1 MSNNR
6 PNSFIPALP
15 SPEDLPLKQTV
26 FRGRVVKVHF
36 SNEESLFAIALFSS
50 DEHDSA
56 FSIKGTIPAIVAG
69 EELQI
74 EGEWKNE
81 TRFGWGFHVSRY
93 ERILPSTSEGLA
105 SYLGSGM
112 VKGVGPGFAQKIVKH
127 FGDETLSILNDHP
140 ERLIEVK
147 GLGKER
153 AASIASTWTQHQ
165 DANDALLLL
174 QQEGI
179 SPAIARR
186 LYKQFGRDAAAI
198 IRSNPYRASIEV
210 HGIGFE
216 KADQMARKFG
226 IERESPERIK
236 AGFHHLLLKASGEGH
251 TYIIR
256 ENLIHGATELL
267 RLDAPLVEQ
276 VFDSIASLQ
285 DRIYTFSLKNGQ
297 SCVAL
302 KSLYLAETGVAR
314 LVLQLMNS
322 AQPLIKESVAE
333 RLNTFEA
340 TYRFTLA
347 AQQREAIIRMLSRG
361 GVGVITGGPGTGKT
375 TLIRALLW
383 CVKDTKTQIGL
394 CSPTGRAAQRLS
406 ETTNSFALTI
416 HRMLK
421 YNPQER
427 GFTHGPD
434 LPLPVNLLIV
444 DEASMLDIPLAYQLL
459 RAVTPTTTVIFV
471 GDVDQLPSV
480 GPGALLLDLIESQRP
495 TITRLDVIFRQA
507 SQSAI
512 IQNSHKINRGALPD
526 LGEPN
531 KKTLQDFF
539 FIPRENAQSLQESLL
554 ELITKRIPQ
563 RFSFDAIR
571 DVQILTPMRRGTLGT
586 ESLNVLLQN
595 HLNHQNPPTQIGSL
609 ALRLG
614 DKVIQTSNNYDL
626 DVYNGDIGY
635 VERISAD
642 QLTFAVAYGKR
653 TVEYA
658 FSEVDQLQLAYAI
671 TIHKSQGSEYPVC
684 IIILHTQHFTLLQRN
699 LLYTGVTRGKKLVLL
714 LGNKKAVQLAVHN
727 HNSHPRVT
735 GLQEWL
741 HYPPQ
746 KSLREGSGSLFEE

>member
-1 MSNNR
+1 MTNGR
-6 PNSFIPALP
+6 ANSFNHALP
-15 SPEDLPLKQTV
+15 SPQDLPLKQTV

-36 SNEESLFAIALFSS
+36 SNEETQFAIALFSAE
-50 DEHDSA
+50 DCDSA

-69 EELQI
+69 EELEI

-93 ERILPSTSEGLA
+93 ARILPSTSEGLA

-112 VKGVGPGFAQKIVKH
+112 VKGVGPGFAQKIIAH
-127 FGDETLSILNDHP
+127 FGDDTLRILNDEP
-140 ERLIEVK
+140 ERLNEVR

-153 AASIASTWTQHQ
+153 AANVAAAWEKHQ

-179 SPAIARR
+179 SPALARR
-186 LYKQFGRDAAAI
+186 LYQQFGRDAAAI

-226 IERESPERIK
+226 IERDSPERIK

-251 TYIIR
+251 TYQTR
-256 ENLIHGATELL
+256 EDLIHGATELL
-267 RLDAPLVEQ
+267 RLDAPLVEN
-276 VFDSIASLQ
+276 VFTELAAVQ
-285 DRIYTFSLKNGQ
+285 DRLYSFSLKNGQ

-314 LVLQLMNS
+314 LVLQLLNS
-322 AQPLIKESVAE
+322 AQPVIKDSVGE
-333 RLNTFEA
+333 RLNQFEA

-347 AQQREAIIRMLSRG
+347 GQQREAIIRMLSGG

-383 CVKDTKTQIGL
+383 CLKDTKTQIAL
-394 CSPTGRAAQRLS
+394 CSPTGRAAQRLA

-416 HRMLK
+416 HRLLK

-444 DEASMLDIPLAYQLL
+444 DEASMLDVPLAFQLL

-495 TITRLDVIFRQA
+495 TVTRLDVIFRQA

-531 KKTLQDFF
+531 KKNLQDFF
-539 FIPRENAQSLQESLL
+539 FIPREDIGSLQESLL
-554 ELITKRIPQ
+554 ELVTKRIPDK
-563 RFSFDAIR
+563 FSLDPIQ
-571 DVQILTPMRRGTLGT
+571 DVQILSPMRRGALGT
-586 ESLNVLLQN
+586 EALNLLLQG
-595 HLNHQNPPTQIGSL
+595 HLNSANPPTAIGNLS
-609 ALRLG
+609 LRLG
-614 DKVIQTSNNYDL
+614 DKVIQTANNYDL

-635 VERISAD
+635 VERISND
-642 QLTFAVAYGKR
+642 QLTFAVRFGKR
-653 TVEYA
+653 AVEYA
-658 FSEVDQLQLAYAI
+658 WSEAEQLQLAYAI

-684 IIILHTQHFTLLQRN
+684 IILLHTQHFTLLQRN

-714 LGNKKAVQLAVHN
+714 LGSKKAVQLAVHN
-727 HNSHPRVT
+727 HNSRPRIT
-735 GLQEWL
+735 GLKEWL
-741 HYPPQ
+741 HFPPQ
-746 KSLREGSGSLFEE
+746 KNLRDAPSTLFEE